1 MDEIDL
7 HNLLRQEWEKTP
19 LTKKVS
25 GEDFRILSQENRY
38 LILRAL
44 NDGIKESE
52 NDFQYKRHMLTAQE
66 ILDYIQKNHNE
77 DFKLTN
83 VYFHLQKLQEKGM
96 IKEVDQKG
104 ETGKRP
110 KTFYGR
116 TAKIFLNVNDMGEDL
131 EDEFYTKLFTII
143 KKIRP
148 DLDENEIKKPFQRL
162 NEMKWGNELKILD
175 EWFACNKEIIDR
187 VDIDNTK
194 LYMYLARLL
203 DFHNE
208 FMDYNDKIADLLQLN
223 LNIS

>member
-7 HNLLRQEWEKTP
+7 HYRLRQEWDKTP
-19 LTKKVS
+19 LTKEVS
-25 GEDFRILSQENRY
+25 GDDFRILSQENRY

-44 NDGIKESE
+44 NDGVKES
-52 NDFQYKRHMLTAQE
+52 DSQIDYKRHMLTAHE
-66 ILDYIQKNHNE
+66 ILEYIQKNHND

-96 IKEVDQKG
+96 IKEVDQTG
-104 ETGKRP
+104 TGKRP

-116 TAKIFLNVNDMGEDL
+116 TAKIFLNVNDMGENL
-131 EDEFYTKLFTII
+131 EDEFYIKLFTII
-143 KKIRP
+143 KDIRP
-148 DLDENEIKKPFQRL
+148 DLDENEIKKPFQKL
-162 NEMKWGNELKILD
+162 NEMKWGNEIKILNN
-175 EWFACNKEIIDR
+175 WFACNKEIIDR

-208 FMDYNDKIADLLQLN
+208 FMDFNDKIAYLLKLV
-223 LNIS
+223 